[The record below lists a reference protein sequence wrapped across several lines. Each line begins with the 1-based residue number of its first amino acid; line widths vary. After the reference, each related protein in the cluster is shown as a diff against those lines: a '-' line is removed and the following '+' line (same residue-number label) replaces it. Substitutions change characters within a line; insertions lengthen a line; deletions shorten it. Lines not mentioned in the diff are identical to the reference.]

1 MTGKTPDG
9 KIRRKSQS
17 PLQEMDGME
26 DGAEERLDSASESNR
41 ACGFCRM
48 IYCRLCHPSV
58 KRELDFDADT
68 DAASSAS
75 GDRIFAAIAALSR
88 KIDRLSSEVATKKD
102 VRDHVTE
109 QLKLVT
115 NEIADLRQRVESMEA
130 PWPTSDIPPEM
141 RQSMDHLMTLS
152 RQMDPNMKRVS
163 FLGLRDDATDTS
175 RRDAMTNFLR
185 KYPHHKYESLGHEYK
200 GKPGERIMKN
210 VSYVKFASTDA
221 AKSFMKEAGSGQ
233 FPIQGI
239 TVKPA
244 LSKINRQR
252 NYAIRK
258 AEEMI
263 KERAPGKE
271 VKADLKQRIVTLE
284 GSTVF
289 EQTSSE
295 LGGTFRG
302 TMSSLRLP

>member
-1 MTGKTPDG
+1 M
-9 KIRRKSQS
+9 
-17 PLQEMDGME
+17 
-26 DGAEERLDSASESNR
+26 
-41 ACGFCRM
+41 
-48 IYCRLCHPSV
+48 
-58 KRELDFDADT
+58 
-68 DAASSAS
+68 
-75 GDRIFAAIAALSR
+75 
-88 KIDRLSSEVATKKD
+88 ATKKD

-109 QLKLVT
+109 QLKPVT
-115 NEIADLRQRVESMEA
+115 NEIAYLRQRVESMEA
-130 PWPTSDIPPEM
+130 TGPTSDISPEM
-141 RQSMDHLMTLS
+141 RRSMDHLMTLS
-152 RQMDPNMKRVS
+152 SQMDPNMKRVS
-163 FLGLRDDATDTS
+163 FLGFRDDATDTS

-200 GKPGERIMKN
+200 GKPGERVMNN
-210 VSYVKFASTDA
+210 VSYVEFASTDA

-239 TVKPA
+239 TVRPA

-271 VKADLKQRIVTLE
+271 VKADLKQLIVTLE
-284 GSTVF
+284 VSTVF

>member
-1 MTGKTPDG
+1 MP
-9 KIRRKSQS
+9 
-17 PLQEMDGME
+17 
-26 DGAEERLDSASESNR
+26 
-41 ACGFCRM
+41 C
-48 IYCRLCHPSV
+48 
-58 KRELDFDADT
+58 
-68 DAASSAS
+68 
-75 GDRIFAAIAALSR
+75 
-88 KIDRLSSEVATKKD
+88 
-102 VRDHVTE
+102 
-109 QLKLVT
+109 
-115 NEIADLRQRVESMEA
+115 
-130 PWPTSDIPPEM
+130 PTSCASTRI
-141 RQSMDHLMTLS
+141 
-152 RQMDPNMKRVS
+152 
-163 FLGLRDDATDTS
+163 
-175 RRDAMTNFLR
+175 
-185 KYPHHKYESLGHEYK
+185 GHEYE
-200 GKPGERIMKN
+200 GKPGERVMKN
-210 VSYVKFASTDA
+210 VSYVEFASTDA

-244 LSKINRQR
+244 MSKINRQR
-252 NYAIRK
+252 NYAIQK